1 MVHLNVYEA
10 PAVPVKVDVGLD
22 DVVIVPPVPLTMLQ
36 APVPLDGALPA
47 NVTVVN
53 PQVAELIWSAPALAV
68 VGAAFTVTVQVPVET
83 VGVVVH
89 VPSLAYLL

>member
-1 MVHLNVYEA
+1 MVHLNVYVA

-22 DVVIVPPVPLTMLQ
+22 VVVIVPPVPLTMLQ
-36 APVPLDGALPA
+36 VPVPTVGVLPA

-53 PQVAELIWSAPALAV
+53 PQVAELVWSAPALAV
-68 VGAAFTVTVQVPVET
+68 VGAALTVTVQVPVDT
-83 VGVVVH
+83 VGVVVQ